1 VKRTDLLKTL
11 VDAVCVLVRHGRKH
25 DWFRNPATGVSQP
38 VPRHG
43 EIKEQLARHII
54 RMLENA
60 EQLDP

>member
-11 VDAVCVLVRHGRKH
+11 ADAGCVLVRHGRKH